1 MKKRSKKRV
10 GATSKKRTGNKAGM
24 LAEYGGLAI
33 GGIAASKVANIKLPI
48 ALPAPIQSALPLII
62 GVLIAKKPGF
72 VGALG
77 KGMIA
82 AGGAKLIGALVPQLG
97 VGAAMVDE
105 GIQDYMIEGA
115 DGYALAGATDG
126 TSNIGATSYALAGVD
141 NDDNTVFG

>member
-1 MKKRSKKRV
+1 MKKSKKKV
-10 GATSKKRTGNKAGM
+10 GATPKKRPGNKSGM

-62 GVLIAKKPGF
+62 GVMIAKKPGF
-72 VGALG
+72 VGAMG

-115 DGYALAGATDG
+115 DGYALAGASDG
-126 TSNIGATSYALAGVD
+126 TANIGATSYALAGVD
-141 NDDNTVFG
+141 IDDNAVFG